1 MLNLEEFRS
10 WQDGVMV
17 YSEAKRNLDKDKSM
31 IQSIITDHLK
41 QFFDFDEIDFS
52 ENFNRISLKYHKDCG
67 AVIRA
72 DNIKNLNVLTE
83 LLLLKYFL
91 LDYLK
96 IRRFI
101 GLMANLLGMM
111 SNHPLF
117 FCYSN
122 SRSG

>member
-52 ENFNRISLKYHKDCG
+52 ENFNRISLKYHKGCG

-72 DNIKNLNVLTE
+72 DNIKNLNMDWTVIPSIDNCANRIIVIE
-83 LLLLKYFL
+83 VFP
-91 LDYLK
+91 
-96 IRRFI
+96 F
-101 GLMANLLGMM
+101 GL
-111 SNHPLF
+111 PKDKEI
-117 FCYSN
+117 YWVDDEPTWDDE
-122 SRSG
+122 